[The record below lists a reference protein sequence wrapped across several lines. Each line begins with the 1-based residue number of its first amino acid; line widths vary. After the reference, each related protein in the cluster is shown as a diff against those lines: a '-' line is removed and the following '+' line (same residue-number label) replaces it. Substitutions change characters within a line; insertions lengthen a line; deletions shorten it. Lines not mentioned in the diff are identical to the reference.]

1 MRNKFIPLSALL
13 LFMAIM
19 SFAQSQSRQ
28 IAGKV
33 TDSDGQ
39 PVAGADVLVA
49 GTTNGT
55 STDHDGNFVI
65 NASSDDVLRF
75 AFLGFVEQSIKVGS
89 RSVINVT
96 LAEDSQ
102 VLDDVLVIGYGTIK
116 KSSSTG
122 SQASVSDKSFA
133 EQKVTRID
141 QALQGRATG
150 VQVSNTGGAPG
161 AEVRI
166 RIRGANSIL
175 GDNSPLFVI
184 DGFVG
189 ADFNDINPNDI
200 LSMEVLKD
208 AASTAI
214 YGSRGANGV
223 ILVTT
228 KNGERNEKLSLSYSG
243 SFSVSN
249 VLKKFDLLDAGQFA
263 EVYNEF
269 KEATGSSARYTMD
282 DFARNGGFNYWDAA
296 FRTAIGHQHQLSLAG
311 GSRKSQYRV
320 SANYL
325 MNQGIIRPSEYE
337 RMSVRANVNS
347 NINDRL
353 SVRFFGSGVL
363 SKGSRTAGD
372 YSGANGV
379 LTQVLGWAPVTDPYT
394 EDGGYVYNDQY
405 GSLKSN
411 PLAMIYD
418 SESKN
423 ERLNVNVLGGIAYKV
438 IDGLKVDFQ
447 AAGSMTSRISKSWS
461 GDYISNG
468 RPGAGKS
475 TNRAS
480 TMQTTTQVSY
490 DNTFGKHYVSA
501 VAAFETQSYRYENL
515 DATATNLLFAY
526 LKYDNLSQAESNTV
540 SSGYS
545 MWSLL
550 SYLGRVNYSYD
561 SRYLVSL
568 SVRRDGSSKFA
579 EGNRYSTFPAVAV
592 AWNAHNESFV
602 KSLGVFSNLK
612 LRMSWGL
619 TGSQAI
625 SPYATLSGY
634 NTSGQQYS
642 FSNGEQTAGIN
653 IANPGNPALRWETTE
668 QKDLGLE
675 LGFFKGRLNLE
686 MDLYRKDTRD
696 LLMNKSIADYQ
707 GGGTIT
713 SNIGSIRNSGIEL
726 SVSGDI
732 ISTRNMVWNSAF
744 NFSSVKN
751 VVMDLGEEEYITSY
765 SDFSGSQENIPEFIY
780 KVGEPLGAI
789 YGLKYL
795 GPWQESEAAEAAKY
809 GMVPGDAKYEDLNGN
824 FQYDGGD
831 AQIIGY
837 GMPRYSIGWNN
848 TITWKNFTFN
858 AFFQG
863 VFGVDKLNYTRMMY
877 LKGTNDYRAPT
888 SAEVYD
894 RYIPGVQEDAWIP
907 AYSPTS
913 RWFAQSSMFLEN
925 GSYVR
930 LKNLSVSYAFKVKR
944 VGDFSVSLNA
954 TNLFT
959 ITGYK
964 GIDPEASNVGGG
976 SSDIRQSVDYAAY
989 PNSRTFTVG
998 LNVTF

>member
-1 MRNKFIPLSALL
+1 
-13 LFMAIM
+13 
-19 SFAQSQSRQ
+19 
-28 IAGKV
+28 
-33 TDSDGQ
+33 
-39 PVAGADVLVA
+39 
-49 GTTNGT
+49 
-55 STDHDGNFVI
+55 
-65 NASSDDVLRF
+65 
-75 AFLGFVEQSIKVGS
+75 
-89 RSVINVT
+89 
-96 LAEDSQ
+96 
-102 VLDDVLVIGYGTIK
+102 
-116 KSSSTG
+116 
-122 SQASVSDKSFA
+122 
-133 EQKVTRID
+133 
-141 QALQGRATG
+141 
-150 VQVSNTGGAPG
+150 
-161 AEVRI
+161 
-166 RIRGANSIL
+166 
-175 GDNSPLFVI
+175 
-184 DGFVG
+184 
-189 ADFNDINPNDI
+189 
-200 LSMEVLKD
+200 
-208 AASTAI
+208 
-214 YGSRGANGV
+214 
-223 ILVTT
+223 
-228 KNGERNEKLSLSYSG
+228 
-243 SFSVSN
+243 
-249 VLKKFDLLDAGQFA
+249 
-263 EVYNEF
+263 
-269 KEATGSSARYTMD
+269 
-282 DFARNGGFNYWDAA
+282 
-296 FRTAIGHQHQLSLAG
+296 
-311 GSRKSQYRV
+311 
-320 SANYL
+320 
-325 MNQGIIRPSEYE
+325 GIIRPSEYE

-347 NINDRL
+347 NVNDRL

-363 SKGSRTAGD
+363 SRGSRTAGD

-612 LRMSWGL
+612 LRLSWGL

-732 ISTRNMVWNSAF
+732 ISTRNTVWNSAF

-848 TITWKNFTFN
+848 TVTWKNFTFN